1 MKKSTVFIAIIIIA
15 LIIGAV
21 YVSIDKIESTL
32 NIGNPA
38 LKLTI
43 STGVNESDGAP
54 IISNITF
61 EQTRVIYKGTDAIP
75 KFPEIAVM
83 ARNGTLSVGPATYWA
98 SDPWY
103 ESKDEKHTFTLAFR
117 ESYTP
122 KKGDMLIIQF
132 RFTGVGGY
140 DTEKK
145 TVFYEWQ

>member
-1 MKKSTVFIAIIIIA
+1 MKKSTVFITVIIIA
-15 LIIGAV
+15 GIIGAL
-21 YVSIDKIESTL
+21 YLNLDKIERIM

-38 LKLTI
+38 LKLTVA
-43 STGVNESDGAP
+43 TGVNESDGSP
-54 IISNITF
+54 IITNITF

-83 ARNGTLSVGPATYWA
+83 ARYGTLSAGPATYWA
-98 SDPWY
+98 SDTWS
-103 ESKDEKHTFTLAFR
+103 ESENETHTFTLTFR
-117 ESYTP
+117 ESHTP

-145 TVFYEWQ
+145 TVFYEWK